1 LLELAG
7 RLLPGVAALRR
18 YRRTWLRTD
27 LLAGLTVGAMLVP
40 QCMAY
45 AELAGMPP
53 ETGFYAVLFALPV
66 YALVGTSRHL
76 GIGPEPGTAILAA
89 TGIAAIADGD
99 PERYAALMAALAL
112 LVGVVCTGAALLRLG
127 FLADVLSKP
136 VLVGYITG
144 VGLTLLSSQLAKLTR
159 VAIDADTFFPRVGEF
174 VTNLEDVHAATL
186 TMGLV
191 TLGLILVLRRT
202 APRAPGALIAVT
214 AATVLSAMFD
224 LAEHGIAVVGD
235 IPPGLPR
242 LVWPDVTGDDL
253 GRLLPVALGIAL
265 IGYTDNILTSR
276 SIAARLHY
284 RVGANQE
291 LAALGAINVAAGLA
305 QGFPISSSASRT
317 AVPALSLR
325 SHTQLVG
332 VVAAAFLAASLLL
345 LRPMLAEIPQPALAA
360 VIVAAAIAIIDVA
373 GFVGLARFSRSELLL
388 AVAAALGVMIF
399 DVLTG
404 VLIAVGL
411 SIVVALGKLA
421 RPHDAVL
428 GEGVG
433 LDGWVDAEAY
443 EGSTTLEGLLVYRF
457 EAPLFFAN
465 VGWFRQRLRRA
476 MDRNPGAERWV
487 VIDFE
492 GIGSVDATAV
502 EGLCELIDELHDE
515 RVVVGTAR
523 ASHIVVGQLRRGG
536 VIERIG
542 EDNVHA
548 TINRAVHAFREAE
561 QP

>member
-1 LLELAG
+1 M
-7 RLLPGVAALRR
+7 LRT
-18 YRRTWLRTD
+18 YRRAWLRAD

-40 QCMAY
+40 QSMAY
-45 AELAGMPP
+45 AEIAGMPP

-89 TGIAAIADGD
+89 TGVAAIADGD
-99 PERYAALMAALAL
+99 AARYAALMATLAL
-112 LVGVVCTGAALLRLG
+112 MVGVICTGAALLRLG
-127 FLADVLSKP
+127 FIADALSKP

-144 VGLTLLSSQLAKLTR
+144 VGLTLLSSQLAKLTG
-159 VAIDADTFFPRVGEF
+159 VPIDADTFFPRVLEF
-174 VTNLEDVHAATL
+174 VTNLDAIHAATL
-186 TMGLV
+186 AMGLG
-191 TLGLILVLRRT
+191 TLVLILLLRRT
-202 APRAPGALIAVT
+202 APRVPGALIAVT
-214 AATVLSAMFD
+214 AATALSALFD
-224 LAEHGIAVVGD
+224 LDEHGIAVVGD

-242 LVWPDVTGDDL
+242 LAWPDVTGGDL
-253 GRLLPVALGIAL
+253 GQLLPVALGIAL
-265 IGYTDNILTSR
+265 IGYTDNILTAR
-276 SIAARLHY
+276 SIAARRRY
-284 RVGANQE
+284 SVDANQE
-291 LAALGAINVAAGLA
+291 LAALGAINITAGLA

-317 AVPALSLR
+317 AVPASLG

-332 VVAAAFLAASLLL
+332 VVGAAFLATSLLL
-345 LRPMLAEIPQPALAA
+345 LRPLLAEIPQPALAA
-360 VIVAAAIAIIDVA
+360 VIVAAAIAIIDLA
-373 GFVGLARFSRSELLL
+373 GFAALARFSRSELFL
-388 AVAAALGVMIF
+388 AITAALGVMIF

-404 VLIAVGL
+404 VLIAVAL

-433 LDGWVDAEAY
+433 LDGWVDADAY

-457 EAPLFFAN
+457 DAPLFFAN

-502 EGLCELIDELHDE
+502 EGLCELVDELHDE
-515 RVVVGTAR
+515 GVVVGTAR
-523 ASHIVVGQLRRGG
+523 ANDIVVSQLQRGG

-542 EDNVHA
+542 DDNVHA
-548 TINRAVHAFREAE
+548 TINRAVQAFRETD
-561 QP
+561 QSH

>member
-1 LLELAG
+1 LVG
-7 RLLPGVAALRR
+7 RLLPGLAVLRR
-18 YRRTWLRTD
+18 YRRAWLRAD

-66 YALVGTSRHL
+66 YAVVGTSRHL
-76 GIGPEPGTAILAA
+76 GVGPEPGTAILAA
-89 TGIAAIADGD
+89 TGVGAIAGSD
-99 PERYAALMAALAL
+99 PGRYIALMAALAL
-112 LVGVVCTGAALLRLG
+112 AVGAVCLIAAVLRLG
-127 FLADVLSKP
+127 FIADVLSKP

-144 VGLTLLSSQLAKLTR
+144 VGLTLLSSQLEKLTG
-159 VAIDADTFFPRVGEF
+159 VPIDADTFFPRVRQFLGNLGEI
-174 VTNLEDVHAATL
+174 HGPTL
-186 TMGLV
+186 AMGLL
-191 TLGLILVLRRT
+191 TLALILVLRWR
-202 APRAPGALIAVT
+202 APRVPGALVAVVVAT
-214 AATVLSAMFD
+214 ATSALFD
-224 LAEHGIAVVGD
+224 LDEHGIAVVGE

-242 LVWPDVTGDDL
+242 LSWPDISGGDV

-265 IGYTDNILTSR
+265 VGYTDNILTSR

-284 RVGANQE
+284 PVDANQE
-291 LAALGAINVAAGLA
+291 LAGLGAINIAAGLA

-317 AVPALSLR
+317 AVPASLG
-325 SHTQLVG
+325 SKTQLVG
-332 VVAAAFLAASLLL
+332 VVAAGFLAAALLL
-345 LRPMLAEIPQPALAA
+345 LRPVLAEIPQPALAA

-373 GFVGLARFSRSELLL
+373 GFTWLARFSRSELLL
-388 AVAAALGVMIF
+388 AIAAALGVMIF
-399 DVLTG
+399 DVLKG
-404 VLIAVGL
+404 VVAAVAL
-411 SIVVALGKLA
+411 SIFVALGKLA

-457 EAPLFFAN
+457 DAPLFFAN
-465 VGWFRQRLRRA
+465 VGWFGQRLRRA
-476 MDRNPGAERWV
+476 IERNPGAERWV

-502 EGLCELIDELHDE
+502 EALCELVDELHGDGM
-515 RVVVGTAR
+515 VIGTAR
-523 ASHIVVGQLRRGG
+523 ANAVVVGQLQRGG

-542 EDNVHA
+542 EHNVHA
-548 TINRAVHAFREAE
+548 TINRAVRAFRDEAR
-561 QP
+561 